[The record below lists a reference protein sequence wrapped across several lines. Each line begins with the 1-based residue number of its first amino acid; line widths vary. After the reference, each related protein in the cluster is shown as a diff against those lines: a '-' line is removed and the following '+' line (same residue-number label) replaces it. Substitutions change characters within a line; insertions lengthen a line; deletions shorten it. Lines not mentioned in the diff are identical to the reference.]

1 MATESFDIVIVGAG
15 FAGAATAYHLSER
28 FSGSVAILEQ
38 EKTPGEHA
46 SGRNASLLRQS
57 ETDPAIRAAAIAS
70 RQAYE
75 RLSGEIGYEPVGSV
89 LLGSGASLELA
100 RVEGAEAGGESAASR
115 FVIPERV
122 VERIPL
128 LAGHEVEAALETPD
142 DGVIDTWALLTLY
155 LEGARSRGVELL
167 TECRVEAVD
176 RLGGS
181 AAGAQAD
188 LAGGGGY
195 RLRTSRGTIETGRL
209 VDAAG
214 AWAGPL
220 AKLAGVEGPELV
232 PYKRHLFV
240 LDVDARIDTGWPFV
254 WDLDHGFYFR
264 PESGGLLFSICDEE
278 RAAGSLEE
286 SVTPGI
292 EETLA
297 DTIYARLPA
306 LEDARVRR
314 VWSCFRTR
322 ASDGRF
328 VIGAAPGDERFVWVA
343 GLGGHGMG
351 CSWEIGRLAA
361 QALLTGHAPAAFAPE
376 RF

>member
-1 MATESFDIVIVGAG
+1 MATESFDLVIVGAG
-15 FAGAATAYHLSER
+15 FAGAATAFHLSTR
-28 FSGSVAILEQ
+28 YGGSIAILEQ

-57 ETDPAIRAAAIAS
+57 ETDPAIRSAAIAS
-70 RQAYE
+70 RRAYE
-75 RLSGEIGYEPVGSV
+75 GHSGEIGFATEEIGYEPVGSV

-100 RVEGAEAGGESAASR
+100 RVEGAEVGKGGGASR

-122 VERIPL
+122 AERIPL
-128 LAGHEVEAALETPD
+128 LAGHEVEAALETPG

-155 LEGARSRGVELL
+155 LAGARSRGVRVL
-167 TECRVEAVD
+167 TECRVEGVE
-176 RLGGS
+176 RSGG
-181 AAGAQAD
+181 A
-188 LAGGGGY
+188 Y
-195 RLRTSRGTIETGRL
+195 RLHTSRGTIEAGTL
-209 VDAAG
+209 VNAAG
-214 AWAGPL
+214 AWAGGL
-220 AKLAGVEGPELV
+220 ADLAGVAGPELV

-240 LDVDARIDTGWPFV
+240 LDVDSPIETGWPFV
-254 WDLDHGFYFR
+254 WDVDHGFYFR

-286 SVTPGI
+286 TVTSGI
-292 EETLA
+292 EEALA
-297 DTIYARLPA
+297 DTIYTRLPA
-306 LEDARVRR
+306 LRNARVRR

-328 VIGAAPGDERFVWVA
+328 VIGPAPGDEGFVWVA

-361 QALLTGHAPAAFAPE
+361 HAILTGHAPAAFDPA